1 MGLISETTE
10 NISITSIQIQN
21 SVNRIII
28 SVTIVGL
35 GLSIT
40 LIAIILILAILRYY
54 KMLWQ
59 KQSHRLNNQQDR
71 NIQHLELKPVN
82 DQGELHNDLMYDSIN
97 YHIHGQLQDNT
108 MYDTINYPH
117 ATNKNMRC
125 AATQTGSIVT
135 GIYSRTR
142 HNKKQNNITGIQLG
156 NNNVSRSEYMHSSKN
171 ENMMYSQINKQQTN
185 IKLSFNQSN
194 SNKTGTESKESDHV
208 EHKEHHS
215 SVYVMLY
222 RSIHLQ

>member
-10 NISITSIQIQN
+10 KISITSIQIQN

-54 KMLWQ
+54 KLLWQ
-59 KQSHRLNNQQDR
+59 KRSHRLNNQQDRR

-82 DQGELHNDLMYDSIN
+82 DQGELNNDLMYDSIN

-108 MYDTINYPH
+108 MYNTINYPH
-117 ATNKNMRC
+117 ATNKNMGC

-156 NNNVSRSEYMHSSKN
+156 NNNVSRSEYKHSSKN
-171 ENMMYSQINKQQTN
+171 
-185 IKLSFNQSN
+185 
-194 SNKTGTESKESDHV
+194 
-208 EHKEHHS
+208 
-215 SVYVMLY
+215 
-222 RSIHLQ
+222 